1 MNEIIKYV
9 IAGFTSVTLFTFLFW
24 ISPVIVF
31 AGVSLMILFFMS
43 LMVGYVIID
52 TYETWK
58 KNNEKKNK

>member
-9 IAGFTSVTLFTFLFW
+9 IAGFTSITLFTFLFW
-24 ISPVIVF
+24 LSPVIVF

-43 LMVGYVIID
+43 LMVGYVVID

-58 KNNEKKNK
+58 ATNEKKNK

>member
-31 AGVSLMILFFMS
+31 AGVSLMILFFLS